1 MNINLLQKLKQKL
14 KQEPKLADI
23 WGFYMDHFADHEEFT
38 DMGEPLRDEVLDAA
52 LINCCKEM
60 YSNPKSVAGSDRP
73 QSLAQQQTNS
83 ESDFGLLYAGKADKI
98 VVEFMSIYLAK
109 QRFFHGPVEIDG
121 RYGGMFYFEDIKTG
135 MVAIPGE
142 APMVNYSRFSITE
155 PDLN

>member
-23 WGFYMDHFADHEEFT
+23 WEFYMDYFADHEEFT

-60 YSNPKSVAGSDRP
+60 
-73 QSLAQQQTNS
+73 
-83 ESDFGLLYAGKADKI
+83 YAGKADKI

-142 APMVNYSRFSITE
+142 DPMVNYSRFSITE
-155 PDLN
+155 PNLN

>member
-14 KQEPKLADI
+14 QQEPKLADI
-23 WGFYMDHFADHEEFT
+23 WEFYMDHFADHQEFT
-38 DMGEPLRDEVLDAA
+38 DMGTPLRDEVLDAA

-60 YSNPKSVAGSDRP
+60 
-73 QSLAQQQTNS
+73 
-83 ESDFGLLYAGKADKI
+83 YAGKADKI

-142 APMVNYSRFSITE
+142 DPMVNYSRFSITE
-155 PDLN
+155 PNLN

>member
-60 YSNPKSVAGSDRP
+60 Y
-73 QSLAQQQTNS
+73 T
-83 ESDFGLLYAGKADKI
+83 GKADKI

-142 APMVNYSRFSITE
+142 DPMVNYSRFSITE
-155 PDLN
+155 PNLN

>member
-60 YSNPKSVAGSDRP
+60 Y
-73 QSLAQQQTNS
+73 
-83 ESDFGLLYAGKADKI
+83 AGKADKI

-121 RYGGMFYFEDIKTG
+121 RYGGMFYFEDIKMG

>member
-1 MNINLLQKLKQKL
+1 MNINLFQKLKQKL

-23 WGFYMDHFADHEEFT
+23 WEFYMDHFADHEEFT

-60 YSNPKSVAGSDRP
+60 Y
-73 QSLAQQQTNS
+73 
-83 ESDFGLLYAGKADKI
+83 AGKADKI
-98 VVEFMSIYLAK
+98 TVEFMSIYLAK

-142 APMVNYSRFSITE
+142 DPMVNYSRFSITE
-155 PDLN
+155 PNLN